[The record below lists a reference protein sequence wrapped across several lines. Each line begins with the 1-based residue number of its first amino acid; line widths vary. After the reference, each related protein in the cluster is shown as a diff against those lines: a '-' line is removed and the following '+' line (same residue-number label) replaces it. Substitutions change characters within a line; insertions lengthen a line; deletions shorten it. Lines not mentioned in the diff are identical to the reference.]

1 MLVDASTRRRST
13 GRVGQMSSLDVVHF
27 KQVVGHFAT
36 GVVVVASATPA
47 GPVGFTCQT
56 FGSLSLEPMLVS
68 FAASNTGRSW
78 PLVHEADFVG
88 VSVLSED
95 QEAVARIFATSG
107 ADKFRSVEVTIAPH
121 GSPLLEGALA
131 HLEGQILTVA
141 THGDHDIVTVAVDYA
156 SAHAGKPLL
165 YYRGGF
171 GLLA

>member
-1 MLVDASTRRRST
+1 M
-13 GRVGQMSSLDVVHF
+13 GSLDVVHF

-36 GVVVVASATPA
+36 GVVVVASSTPE

-78 PLVHEADFVG
+78 PLVHQTDFVG
-88 VSVLSED
+88 VSVLAED
-95 QEAVARIFATSG
+95 QEAVARVFATSG
-107 ADKFRSVEVTIAPH
+107 ADKFGGVEWTSGPH

-131 HLEGQILTVA
+131 HLEGQILTVT
-141 THGDHDIVTVAVDYA
+141 THGDHDIVTVSVDFA
-156 SAHAGKPLL
+156 GAHAGKPLL